1 MAMFGTLV
9 LEDMALNF
17 QITMPNLDNPPVVVY
32 TVVNNFDGS
41 AETVQCTQAAWEA
54 ALILHALGSEEKF
67 GIDYAEV
74 NVEHSTRWPRR
85 RVRWRPATSAWPW
98 A

>member
-9 LEDMALNF
+9 LEDMAINF

-32 TVVNNFDGS
+32 TIVNNFDGS
-41 AETVQCTQAAWEA
+41 AETVKCSQESWDA

-67 GIDYAEV
+67 GIDYEAVEEAAEPAMP
-74 NVEHSTRWPRR
+74 SDLTLRWVP
-85 RVRWRPATSAWPW
+85 
-98 A
+98 